1 MLATNYGVTALKK
14 IIKIIA
20 IVIVSLVVLIQLVP
34 YGRSHDNPAV
44 VAEPQWSSPQVREI
58 AVRACYDCHSNQS
71 KWPWYSNIAPV
82 SWLVAHDVEEGRS
95 ELNFSRWDV
104 KQRHIKDAA
113 EEVLEGEMP
122 MWEYLLVHPEAKLSA
137 DEQAQLVTELKRIA
151 ALSAATYPDAK
162 APKEEREEEESH

>member
-1 MLATNYGVTALKK
+1 MKK
-14 IIKIIA
+14 IVKITL
-20 IVIVSLVVLIQLVP
+20 IVIISLAVLIQLVP
-34 YGRSHDNPAV
+34 YGRSHDNPAI

-82 SWLVAHDVEEGRS
+82 SWLVAHDVEEGRR

-137 DEQAQLVTELKRIA
+137 ADQALLVTELKRVA
-151 ALSAATYPDAK
+151 ALSAATNTGSKD
-162 APKEEREEEESH
+162 PKEDHDEPH